1 MKCRQYDVKVFEIAI
16 ENEKSFIDFMENNYE
31 LLKNHLISIKGDMTP
46 QIQSYL
52 EEKGLVYILNTT
64 LPVKKRTSKDVCI
77 FGAKEEEPKKEEE
90 KKSEAE
96 PKRVYISEKDI
107 IEKTPVV
114 EDFGYGLSPLK
125 VLTRPLRSG
134 QVIQHDGAVLI
145 MDRVNSG
152 AKISALGSIIALS
165 VVEGDIS
172 STGECLVI
180 PRVKKGNIF
189 FHGYRIDL
197 DRLVY
202 PLNKLIF
209 LGDRIVVQAISKKEF
224 I

>member
-1 MKCRQYDVKVFEIAI
+1 
-16 ENEKSFIDFMENNYE
+16 MENNYE
-31 LLKNHLISIKGDMTP
+31 LLKNHLLSIKGDMTP
-46 QIQSYL
+46 KIEEYL
-52 EEKGLVYILNTT
+52 DEKSLIYILNRN
-64 LPVKKRTSKDVCI
+64 LPVKKRTSKDICI
-77 FGAKEEEPKKEEE
+77 VGAVEEESKEQEDTQAQE
-90 KKSEAE
+90 
-96 PKRVYISEKDI
+96 KRVIIKEKDI
-107 IEKTPVV
+107 IEKTPIV

-125 VLTRPLRSG
+125 VLTKPLRSG

-152 AKISALGSIIALS
+152 AKIAALGSVIALGI
-165 VVEGDIS
+165 VEGDIS

-209 LGDRIVVQAISKKEF
+209 LGDRIVVQAISKKEL